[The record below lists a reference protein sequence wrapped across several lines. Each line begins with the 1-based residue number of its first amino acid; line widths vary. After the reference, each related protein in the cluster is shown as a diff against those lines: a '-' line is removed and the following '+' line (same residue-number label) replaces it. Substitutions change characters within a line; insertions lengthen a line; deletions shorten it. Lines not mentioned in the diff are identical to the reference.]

1 MKQIRI
7 LIADDHQIVRMG
19 LIAIF
24 RKEKDI
30 TVVGEA
36 RNGIEAVNL
45 ACGLKP
51 DLVLMDLM
59 MPKKNG
65 ATATA
70 EIIANNPAAKVLVL
84 TTFGE
89 SVDVRT
95 AINAGAAGALIK
107 DTPYEELI
115 AAVRDVVAGRHVV
128 SPEIQHHLDLRR
140 TDPVLTERQ
149 IEVLQYISKGFST
162 KDISSMMGIGL
173 DGVNAHLR
181 TIFSRFGTSSRSE
194 AVALAINLGML

>member
-1 MKQIRI
+1 MNQIRI

-30 TVVGEA
+30 AVVGEA
-36 RNGIEAVNL
+36 RNGIEAVSL
-45 ACGLKP
+45 ACDLKP

-65 ATATA
+65 AAATA
-70 EIIANNPAAKVLVL
+70 EIIADNPAAKILVL

-89 SVDVRT
+89 SADVRA
-95 AINAGAAGALIK
+95 AIDAGAAGALIK

-115 AAVRDVVAGRHVV
+115 AAVRAVAAGRHVV
-128 SPEIQHHLDLRR
+128 SPEIQHCLDMRR
-140 TDPVLTERQ
+140 AEPALTERQ
-149 IEVLQYISKGFST
+149 IEVLRYISKGFQT
-162 KDISSMMGIGL
+162 KEIAAMMGIGL

-181 TIFSRFGTSSRSE
+181 TIFSRLGTSSRSE
-194 AVALAINLGML
+194 AVALAINLGMM